1 MGGLPLGQWAAGVRW
16 GGVREQEALG
26 VSQRSETVSK
36 YLCSPLLSLAV
47 PQRPG
52 QRQPR
57 FRERAY
63 VRMVANAPSPPSPST
78 GQFPSFSFRFP
89 FLTPTQAPGLPPA
102 ALPQPFPSFLFPARF
117 LPFVNSA
124 RLSLHRLGCGSQ
136 VQPALRP
143 ARGWRSPEP
152 LGLEPIPSFK
162 DAQRKTTLFARPAE
176 FLCQLPLPSPPLQ
189 VPLSKVR
196 GF

>member
-102 ALPQPFPSFLFPARF
+102 ALPQLSLPRPFPSICELSPSPSPQAW
-117 LPFVNSA
+117 LWVSSSA
-124 RLSLHRLGCGSQ
+124 S
-136 VQPALRP
+136 LRP
-143 ARGWRSPEP
+143 AGGWRSPEP